1 MSALHTNHTLL
12 VPVRGNVFSVASKN
26 TNITIGM
33 KYSDVLAYKICPL
46 RYCGVPD
53 FRTYVA
59 VFYAVVS
66 WTVPLNVALLLLFNL
81 AHI

>member
-1 MSALHTNHTLL
+1 
-12 VPVRGNVFSVASKN
+12 
-26 TNITIGM
+26 M